1 MGKINRYFWF
11 LLMIVIGAGIGL
23 YYSWFIK
30 PPDFVDAVFPNLR
43 LDYKTDYVL
52 MAAEIYDQDHNR
64 LEAVHRLDD
73 VLYQNENREE
83 FMENVIENA
92 RSLGYSPVDLRKME
106 NLYKAVTG
114 QNATPTP
121 TIDPTKDYNDM
132 MTATAVAIVLQSN
145 ADRNG
150 ESSGNSG
157 SGTSMTEAD
166 ADPFG
171 TGVQV
176 TTDPN
181 AMPAL
186 ELPSVPTI
194 TPNPGLSWDD
204 GSGSRAGTAIP
215 VNTDPE
221 SFGDLPESFFDRR

>member
-1 MGKINRYFWF
+1 MKK
-11 LLMIVIGAGIGL
+11 LV
-23 YYSWFIK
+23 
-30 PPDFVDAVFPNLR
+30 AV
-43 LDYKTDYVL
+43 VL
-52 MAAEIYDQDHNR
+52 ASAMVLSMAAC
-64 LEAVHRLDD
+64 
-73 VLYQNENREE
+73 
-83 FMENVIENA
+83 
-92 RSLGYSPVDLRKME
+92 
-106 NLYKAVTG
+106 
-114 QNATPTP
+114 
-121 TIDPTKDYNDM
+121 
-132 MTATAVAIVLQSN
+132 
-145 ADRNG
+145 
-150 ESSGNSG
+150 GNSG

>member
-1 MGKINRYFWF
+1 MGKINRYIWF
-11 LLMIVIGAGIGL
+11 LIMIIIGAGIGL

-30 PPDFVDAVFPNLR
+30 PPEFVDAVFPNLR
-43 LDYKTDYVL
+43 MDYKTDYVL
-52 MAAEIYDQDHNR
+52 MVAEIYDQDHNR

-73 VLYQNENREE
+73 LLYQNELRED

-92 RSLGYSPVDLRKME
+92 RHLGYDPVDLRKME
-106 NLYKAVTG
+106 NLYKSVTG

-132 MTATAVAIVLQSN
+132 MTATAVAIVLQS
-145 ADRNG
+145 
-150 ESSGNSG
+150 SSGSQEGG
-157 SGTSMTEAD
+157 SGADSSVPQAD

-186 ELPSVPTI
+186 ELPSAPTI
-194 TPNPGLSWDD
+194 TPNPGLSADD
-204 GSGSRAGTAIP
+204 TVGPAGTAVP

-221 SFGDLPESFFDRR
+221 NFGGLPESFFEGR